1 MDGFTIFG
9 LFLSLLPLI
18 IFIGIFV
25 AIIVFIVS
33 VVKRFERRADER
45 LALEKENTNL
55 LHSKLNGIEERLST
69 IEKMLKDVE

>member
-1 MDGFTIFG
+1 MAATSG
-9 LFLSLLPLI
+9 LLIALLPLI
-18 IFIGIFV
+18 IFVAIFV

-55 LHSKLNGIEERLST
+55 LHSKLNGIDERLSA
-69 IEKMLKDVE
+69 IEKILKEVE

>member
-1 MDGFTIFG
+1 MDGITIFG
-9 LFLSLLPLI
+9 IFLSLLPLI

-55 LHSKLNGIEERLST
+55 LQSKLNGIDERLST